1 MQGKD
6 YIMANTI
13 DTAFIKQFE
22 SEVHLAYQRMGSK
35 LMNTVR
41 NVSNVAGSV
50 VRFQKIG
57 TGTASTKSRNGM
69 VTPMELTHTTVE
81 ATLADYY
88 AAEYID
94 KLDELK
100 TNIDERQA
108 IATSAAAALGR
119 KTDEILVT
127 AMDAGANSTQ
137 LHDTSSAVE
146 KADLLSAFETFG
158 TANIPEDGQRYIA
171 MHPKG
176 FADLFL
182 IEEFASSD
190 YVGDQNLPYAGGMTM
205 KNFLGFN
212 IMSTSAITAGNGMV
226 TPMELT
232 HTTVEATLADYYAA
246 EYIDKLDELKTNI
259 DERQAIATSAAAAL
273 GRKTDEILVTAMD
286 AGANSTQLH
295 DTSSAV
301 EKADLLSAFET
312 FGTANIPEDGQRYI
326 AMHPKG
332 FADLFL
338 IEEFASSDY
347 VGDQNLPYAGGM
359 TMKNFLGFNIMS
371 TSAITAGKNL
381 AYHTSS
387 VGLGIGANVTTELNY
402 VPEKVSHLA
411 TSMMSMGASVIDD
424 NGIYELL
431 DNN

>member
-1 MQGKD
+1 
-6 YIMANTI
+6 MANTI

-41 NVSNVAGSV
+41 QVNNVNGSV

-69 VTPMELTHTTVE
+69 VTPMELAHTTVE
-81 ATLADYY
+81 ATLSDFY

-119 KTDEILVT
+119 KTDEILYT

-137 LHDTSSAVE
+137 VNATNAAVE
-146 KADLLSAFETFG
+146 KADLLTLFETFG
-158 TANIPEDGQRYIA
+158 TANIPEDGGRYIA

-176 FADLFL
+176 YADLFL
-182 IEEFASSD
+182 INEFASSD
-190 YVGDQNLPYAGGMTM
+190 FVGEQNLPFAGGMTM
-205 KNFLGFN
+205 KEFLGFK
-212 IMSTSAITAGNGMV
+212 IFSTA
-226 TPMELT
+226 
-232 HTTVEATLADYYAA
+232 
-246 EYIDKLDELKTNI
+246 
-259 DERQAIATSAAAAL
+259 
-273 GRKTDEILVTAMD
+273 
-286 AGANSTQLH
+286 
-295 DTSSAV
+295 
-301 EKADLLSAFET
+301 
-312 FGTANIPEDGQRYI
+312 
-326 AMHPKG
+326 
-332 FADLFL
+332 
-338 IEEFASSDY
+338 
-347 VGDQNLPYAGGM
+347 
-359 TMKNFLGFNIMS
+359 
-371 TSAITAGKNL
+371 AITAGKNM
-381 AYHTSS
+381 AYHTTA
-387 VGLGIGANVTTELNY
+387 VGLGVGANVTTELNY

-424 NGIYELL
+424 NGVYELL

>member
-1 MQGKD
+1 
-6 YIMANTI
+6 MANTI

-41 NVSNVAGSV
+41 QVNNVQGSV

-69 VTPMELTHTTVE
+69 VTPMELAHTTVE
-81 ATLADYY
+81 ATLNDFY

-119 KTDEILVT
+119 KTDEILYT

-158 TANIPEDGQRYIA
+158 TANIPEDGGRYIA

-176 FADLFL
+176 YADLFL
-182 IEEFASSD
+182 INEFASSD
-190 YVGDQNLPYAGGMTM
+190 FVGEQNLPFVGGMTM
-205 KNFLGFN
+205 KEFLGFK
-212 IMSTSAITAGNGMV
+212 IFSTA
-226 TPMELT
+226 
-232 HTTVEATLADYYAA
+232 
-246 EYIDKLDELKTNI
+246 
-259 DERQAIATSAAAAL
+259 
-273 GRKTDEILVTAMD
+273 
-286 AGANSTQLH
+286 
-295 DTSSAV
+295 
-301 EKADLLSAFET
+301 
-312 FGTANIPEDGQRYI
+312 
-326 AMHPKG
+326 
-332 FADLFL
+332 
-338 IEEFASSDY
+338 
-347 VGDQNLPYAGGM
+347 
-359 TMKNFLGFNIMS
+359 
-371 TSAITAGKNL
+371 AITAGKNMV
-381 AYHTSS
+381 YHTTAI
-387 VGLGIGANVTTELNY
+387 GLGAGANVTTELNY

-424 NGIYELL
+424 NGVYELL